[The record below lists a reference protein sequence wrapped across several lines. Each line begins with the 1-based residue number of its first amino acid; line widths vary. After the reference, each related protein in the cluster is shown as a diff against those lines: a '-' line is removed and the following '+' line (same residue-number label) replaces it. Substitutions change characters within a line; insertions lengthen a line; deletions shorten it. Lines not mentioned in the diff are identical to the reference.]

1 MKKRCSFIVVM
12 MILVMALTGCKKD
25 PFADMTTEA
34 PVTTTEATTEE
45 VTDAPTVEPTEAP
58 TEEAREAGS
67 SMRQQAFSGNRSGDA
82 LKKYGRMKFD
92 STFANIG
99 SAKGIT
105 YIYVGDGVEIYHD
118 EKFVGWFAAWDFSEM
133 GELVE
138 FEYVGYNRLEFYITC
153 MFGNGKQTESVE
165 RTTLSNGVLCYEFKL
180 DRLTDTAD
188 VEWLMEKKLAT
199 SETAATKRCTYPV
212 SIYAYMPKDSYI
224 GYLLY
229 LERSTLDHDTA
240 GAIAESITFAEDA
253 FTDSRL
259 VPMME
264 KGIQETYCEVELKL
278 PHQTEMAEIK
288 EWFAEYNG
296 EKILRIAGTKDD
308 SYSPS
313 TCPDVIF
320 YSADGAV
327 SREGALATMFEE
339 IMKPLT
345 VKSDTRPFT
354 VTKYALGEQKLIAYE
369 DRENMWIL
377 PYLNGYYA
385 YEGSDLVSMETV
397 MQHESDIKDGMVPLM
412 RQGSN
417 GTFQFIL
424 VKEGNVYRLQR
435 AVNMGLVKDALDWK

>member
-1 MKKRCSFIVVM
+1 MIVVIL
-12 MILVMALTGCKKD
+12 ILVTALTGCKKD
-25 PFADMTTEA
+25 PFADMTTEV
-34 PVTTTEATTEE
+34 PITTTEVATEGTTQAPVEE
-45 VTDAPTVEPTEAP
+45 TTEAP
-58 TEEAREAGS
+58 TEETREAGS
-67 SMRQQAFSGNRSGDA
+67 SMRRQVFSGSRSGDA
-82 LKKYGRMKFD
+82 LKKYGRTRFD

-99 SAKGIT
+99 ATEGIT

-133 GELVE
+133 MEIKSAKAVDSEKLGNYISYLFANDGEATL
-138 FEYVGYNRLEFYITC
+138 F
-153 MFGNGKQTESVE
+153 E

-180 DRLTDTAD
+180 NCLTDESD
-188 VEWLMEKKLAT
+188 VQWLMEKKLAT
-199 SETAATKRCTYPV
+199 SETTATERCTYPV
-212 SIYAYMPKDSYI
+212 SVYAYMPNDSYV
-224 GYLLY
+224 GYVLY
-229 LERSTLDHDTA
+229 LERSNIDHDTA
-240 GAIAESITFAEDA
+240 GEIAESVTFAEDA
-253 FTDSRL
+253 FTDGRL
-259 VPMME
+259 VPVME
-264 KGIQETYCEVELKL
+264 KGIQEAYREVESKL
-278 PHQTEMAEIK
+278 PHQIEIAEIK

-313 TCPDVIF
+313 TCPDIIF

-345 VKSDTRPFT
+345 VTSDTRAFT
-354 VTKYALGEQKLIAYE
+354 VTKYALGEQKMTEYE

-385 YEGSDLVSMETV
+385 YEGTDLVSMETV
-397 MQHESDIKDGMVPLM
+397 MQHESDIKDGMVPFM
-412 RQGSN
+412 RQGGN

>member
-1 MKKRCSFIVVM
+1 MKKRYSMIVVM
-12 MILVMALTGCKKD
+12 LILVMALTGCKKD

-34 PVTTTEATTEE
+34 PVTTAESTTEE
-45 VTDAPTVEPTEAP
+45 VTDVPTEEPTEAP
-58 TEEAREAGS
+58 TEEVREAGS
-67 SMRQQAFSGNRSGDA
+67 SMRQQVFSGSRSGDA
-82 LKKYGRMKFD
+82 LKKYGRTKFD

-99 SAKGIT
+99 AANGIT

-133 GELVE
+133 MEMKSAKAVDSEKLGYYISHLFANDGEAIL
-138 FEYVGYNRLEFYITC
+138 F
-153 MFGNGKQTESVE
+153 E
-165 RTTLSNGVLCYEFKL
+165 RTSLSDGILCYEFKL

-212 SIYAYMPKDSYI
+212 SVYAYLSKDSYV
-224 GYLLY
+224 GYVLY
-229 LERSTLDHDTA
+229 LERSNIDNDTA
-240 GAIAESITFAEDA
+240 GAIAELITFAEDA
-253 FTDSRL
+253 FTDKRL

-264 KGIQETYCEVELKL
+264 KGIQETYSGVESKL
-278 PHQTEMAEIK
+278 PHQTEIAELK

-345 VKSDTRPFT
+345 VKSDTRAFT

-385 YEGSDLVSMETV
+385 YEGTDLVTMETA
-397 MQHESDIKDGMVPLM
+397 MQDAKDMKDGMLPFM

-435 AVNMGLVKDALDWK
+435 AVNMGLVEDALDWK

>member
-1 MKKRCSFIVVM
+1 MKKRYSMIVVM
-12 MILVMALTGCKKD
+12 LILVMALTGCKKD

-34 PVTTTEATTEE
+34 PVTTTEAATEGM
-45 VTDAPTVEPTEAP
+45 TQAPTEEPTEAP
-58 TEEAREAGS
+58 TEETREAGS
-67 SMRQQAFSGNRSGDA
+67 SMRQQAFSGRRSGDA
-82 LKKYGRMKFD
+82 LKKYGRTKFD

-99 SAKGIT
+99 AAEGIA

-133 GELVE
+133 GEMVE
-138 FEYVGYNRLEFYITC
+138 FESVVYNKLEAYITQL
-153 MFGNGKQTESVE
+153 FGNGEKATLVE
-165 RTTLSNGVLCYEFKL
+165 RTTLSDGVLCYEFKL
-180 DRLTDTAD
+180 DRLTDAAD
-188 VEWLMEKKLAT
+188 VEWLKDKKLAT

-212 SIYAYMPKDSYI
+212 SVYAYMTKDSYV

-229 LERSTLDHDTA
+229 LERSDLDSDTA
-240 GAIAESITFAEDA
+240 GAIAESVTFAEDA

-259 VPMME
+259 VPVME
-264 KGIQETYCEVELKL
+264 KGVQETYRGVESML
-278 PHQTEMAEIK
+278 PHQTEIAEIK

-296 EKILRIAGTKDD
+296 EKLLRIAGTKDD
-308 SYSPS
+308 NYSPS

-327 SREGALATMFEE
+327 SREGALATLFEE

-345 VKSDTRPFT
+345 VTSEARPFT
-354 VTKYALGEQKLIAYE
+354 VTKYALGEQKMTEYE

-385 YEGSDLVSMETV
+385 YEGTDLVSMETV
-397 MQHESDIKDGMVPLM
+397 MQHESDIKDGMVPFM